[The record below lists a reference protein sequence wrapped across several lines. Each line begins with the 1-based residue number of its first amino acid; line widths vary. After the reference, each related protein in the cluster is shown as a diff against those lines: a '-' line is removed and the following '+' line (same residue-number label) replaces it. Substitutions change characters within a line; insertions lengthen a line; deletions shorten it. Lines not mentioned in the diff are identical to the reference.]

1 MAVNTLVVG
10 GGLAILEFS
19 RPVVTGG
26 FLAGVVAV
34 LALEAVVFGRVVV
47 RTHRQDG
54 PQRLTLATGVT
65 LVRAA
70 LLAVL
75 AGFLLTSIETARWLA
90 GGLFATAV
98 VLDAVDGPLARA
110 RGSVTEL
117 GDGLDT
123 EVDGLTVLLGAVL
136 VVSVGVAPI
145 AFLLVGVTRPAFAV
159 GCWWRRR
166 NGRPVAPLPSSRLRR
181 PLGGAVMVVIW
192 LALVPVPGTTVSR
205 VLTAAVA
212 VPFLWNFGRDWLAVT
227 VSQCEP
233 GTN

>member
-1 MAVNTLVVG
+1 MAVNAFIVA
-10 GGLAILEFS
+10 GGLATLEFS

-47 RTHRQDG
+47 RAHRRDG

-65 LVRAA
+65 LLRAA
-70 LLAVL
+70 FLAVL
-75 AGFLLTSIETARWLA
+75 AGFLLTSVETARWLA
-90 GGLFATAV
+90 GGLFAAAV

-136 VVSVGVAPI
+136 VVSTGVAPVV
-145 AFLLVGVTRPAFAV
+145 FLLVGVARPAFAV

-166 NGRPVAPLPSSRLRR
+166 TGRPVVSLPPSRLRGL
-181 PLGGAVMVVIW
+181 LGGVVMVVIW

-205 VLTAAVA
+205 VLTVAVA
-212 VPFLWNFGRDWLAVT
+212 VPFLANFGRDWLAVT
-227 VSQCEP
+227 VSQREP